1 MALTAKKVYA
11 ILKRQISDMEAKIKT
26 PIIYRGTVATADLLP
41 ENPKIGDMYNI
52 ESKSIYGEAGMNV
65 AWNGVVWDT
74 MGAPIDMSLYIK
86 SSELADWVKQQ
97 NKPTYTAEEVGA
109 LPADA
114 KIPSKTSEL
123 KNDSGFLTKVP
134 DGYLNGTDT
143 TLKESGKAADAK
155 ATGDKFTEM
164 SADISKKLDKNQGSE
179 NSGRI
184 AGINESGDI
193 VPMFPVGVEYNEE
206 TNCLEFGS
214 DQKMELNQGIGLDS
228 TLTKT
233 GFAADA
239 GATGKEISSLKEDTD
254 NLFKDGVLIEQFKFE
269 QGGVYGNGDLFN
281 TNASVRTG
289 LITLAQAHKFVVP
302 NNKKVFIFAYDKITG
317 AFKRPMVTNKSEDF
331 YFNGNDNYRIVVN
344 NADDS
349 NLTPEQIGIT
359 IYNVDG
365 VITNILDDIK
375 TAPFL
380 YGTDVGKNDIKF
392 DSFERGGIKGDGS
405 EFTNDTEIRTK
416 SYVSVYSTMQVYIKD
431 NMRKFYVFEYASDYH
446 FIKTLASGI
455 SNQIVTLRA
464 NYNYRIV
471 VKNNDNTVVP
481 LNTIITWNNV
491 AFIRDFKQN
500 LYESLPGQNS
510 TKLILP
516 AFEKGGLYGNGSESP
531 ENDTDIRS
539 QTPIYIPA
547 GNYAVT
553 NPRKHFVY
561 ILLYKADLTYIGNA
575 AWNDNSEYIP
585 FIVLENSY
593 MRLVE
598 KDSAGIEPS
607 ETSVGLYIDN
617 ALNTNI
623 GYYKNGII
631 IASKEGENLGV
642 PPASLL
648 SIKEAFKNGY
658 DAYRLNVCK
667 TSDDYYVLSHN
678 RSINEVARNSNGTVI
693 QETINIDQHTLDEL
707 NQYDYGIKYGTQ
719 FTGMKITQFDDAMSL
734 CAKLGLRLDIEW
746 KYPTMIQTD
755 AENLYTAIVTHG
767 YTNKNW
773 HWVAYDTNMINA
785 FKSVCDYVN
794 IEILVDPKN
803 IDWNLIDE
811 ASSEKHDVV
820 VGYSSSQ
827 GSPSTADIVKLRKLN
842 VVQNKGTATNLE
854 QMIEQI
860 NNGVTEIEANFAMP
874 KKALINFALK
884 I

>member
-26 PIIYRGTVATADLLP
+26 PVIYKGTVATADLLP
-41 ENPKIGDMYNI
+41 RNPSIGDMYNI

-109 LPADA
+109 LPADT
-114 KIPSKTSEL
+114 KIPSKTSDL
-123 KNDSGFLTKVP
+123 QNDSGFLTKIP
-134 DGYLNGTDT
+134 DNYLSETDK
-143 TLKESGKAADAK
+143 TLSVSGKAADAG
-155 ATGDKFTEM
+155 T
-164 SADISKKLDKNQGSE
+164 
-179 NSGRI
+179 
-184 AGINESGDI
+184 
-193 VPMFPVGVEYNEE
+193 VGKI
-206 TNCLEFGS
+206 T
-214 DQKMELNQGIGLDS
+214 D
-228 TLTKT
+228 
-233 GFAADA
+233 
-239 GATGKEISSLKEDTD
+239 SLKEDID

-289 LITLAQAHKFVVP
+289 LITLAHPHKFVVP

-317 AFKRPMVTNKSEDF
+317 AFKRSMVTSKSEDF

-349 NLTPEQIGIT
+349 NLAPEQIGIT

-365 VITNILDDIK
+365 IITNILDDIK
-375 TAPFL
+375 TTQFF
-380 YGTDVGKNDIKF
+380 YGTDVCKNNIKF
-392 DSFERGGIKGDGS
+392 DSFERGGINGS
-405 EFTNDTEIRTK
+405 GNDITNTTGIRTK
-416 SYVSVYSTMQVYIKD
+416 GYVSVYSTMQVYINDKTR
-431 NMRKFYVFEYASDYH
+431 NFYIFEYASDYT
-446 FIKTLASGI
+446 FIKQLAYRT
-455 SNQIVTLRA
+455 SNQIVTFHE
-464 NYNYRIV
+464 NFNYRIV
-471 VKNNDNTVVP
+471 VNNNDNTAVP

-491 AFIRDFKQN
+491 TFIRDFKQN
-500 LYESLPGQNS
+500 LYESLLGQNNM
-510 TKLILP
+510 KLILP
-516 AFEKGGLYGNGSESP
+516 AFEKGGLYGNGDEAP
-531 ENDTDIRS
+531 ENNTDIRS
-539 QTPIYIPA
+539 KVPIYVPA
-547 GNYAVT
+547 GNYAIT
-553 NPRKHFVY
+553 NPRKRSVF
-561 ILLYKADLTYIGNA
+561 ILLYKADLTYIGNVV
-575 AWNDNSEYIP
+575 WNDNSEYIP
-585 FIVLENSY
+585 FIVSENSY
-593 MRLVE
+593 MRVVE
-598 KDSAGIEPS
+598 KDLAGIEPS
-607 ETSVGLYIDN
+607 ETSIGLYIDN

-642 PPASLL
+642 PPSSLL

-658 DAYRLNVCK
+658 DAYRPNVCK
-667 TSDDYYVLSHN
+667 TSDGYYVLSHN
-678 RSINEVARNSNGTVI
+678 RNINEVARNSDGTVI

-719 FTGMKITQFDDAMSL
+719 FAGMKITQFDDAMSL

-746 KYPTMIQTD
+746 KYPTMTQTD

-785 FKSVCDYVN
+785 FKAVCDYVN
-794 IEILVDPKN
+794 IEILVEPKN
-803 IDWNLIDE
+803 IDWNLINE

-820 VGYSSSQ
+820 VGYSNSQ
-827 GSPSTADIVKLRKLN
+827 GSPSIADIVKLRKLN
-842 VVQNKGTATNLE
+842 IVQNKGTATNLE